1 MASLTLTELCRLI
14 GETLEDNLAGTYW
27 VKAEIS
33 SLAQRGGHL
42 YLELVDTPPSGGR
55 GASAGGRGASAKM
68 RATCWS
74 GTQEMLTA
82 YFESETGQPL
92 QPGMTVL
99 IEAEIQYHPVYG
111 LSLSIVGIDP
121 SYTLGDIARKRQQ
134 TIAQLKADGLLDA
147 QQLLPLPT
155 LIRRIAVISSPSA
168 AGYEDFKHQLD
179 NSPYRFE
186 TTLFGAT
193 MQGDSAAPSILAALE
208 EILQSEGRSYSTSD
222 PTAKRSYST
231 SDPTAKRSY
240 SASGHYDCVVII
252 RGGGATT
259 DLSCFDDYTLCA
271 VCAQYELPILTGI
284 GHTRDISVLDLVAH
298 EALKTPTAVAE
309 WLIHRLDEQAE
320 RIQTLT
326 LRLARTAERQLLIRR
341 HRIELL
347 EQRLA
352 ACNPERIYRMGYSLL
367 TKNGKPVRS
376 VADLQPGDSVTTHL
390 ADGSV
395 QSRIVSLL

>member
-1 MASLTLTELCRLI
+1 
-14 GETLEDNLAGTYW
+14 
-27 VKAEIS
+27 
-33 SLAQRGGHL
+33 
-42 YLELVDTPPSGGR
+42 
-55 GASAGGRGASAKM
+55 
-68 RATCWS
+68 
-74 GTQEMLTA
+74 
-82 YFESETGQPL
+82 
-92 QPGMTVL
+92 
-99 IEAEIQYHPVYG
+99 
-111 LSLSIVGIDP
+111 
-121 SYTLGDIARKRQQ
+121 
-134 TIAQLKADGLLDA
+134 
-147 QQLLPLPT
+147 
-155 LIRRIAVISSPSA
+155 
-168 AGYEDFKHQLD
+168 
-179 NSPYRFE
+179 
-186 TTLFGAT
+186 

-208 EILQSEGRSYSTSD
+208 EISSVIRNSSFVIR
-222 PTAKRSYST
+222 P
-231 SDPTAKRSY
+231 
-240 SASGHYDCVVII
+240 YDVVVII
-252 RGGGATT
+252 RGGGATS
-259 DLSCFDDYTLCA
+259 DLYCFDDYTLCA

-309 WLIHRLDEQAE
+309 WLIHRMDEQAE

-376 VADLQPGDSVTTHL
+376 VADIQPGDSVTTHL

>member
-14 GETLEDNLAGTYW
+14 GVSIDSTLPGSYW
-27 VKAEIS
+27 VKAEIA
-33 SLAQRGGHL
+33 SLAERGGHL
-42 YLELVDTPPSGGR
+42 YLELIDGKT
-55 GASAGGRGASAKM
+55 AKM
-68 RATCWS
+68 RATCWA
-74 GTQEMLTA
+74 GTQELLTA
-82 YFESETGQPL
+82 YFASETGQPL
-92 QPGMTVL
+92 RAGMSVL
-99 IEAEIQYHPVYG
+99 VEAEIRFHAVYG

-121 SYTLGDIARKRQQ
+121 AYTLGNIALQRQQ
-134 TIAQLKADGLLDA
+134 TIAQLKSDGLIDA

-168 AGYEDFKHQLD
+168 AGYEDFKHRLD

-186 TTLFGAT
+186 TSLFGAT
-193 MQGDSAAPSILAALE
+193 MQGEGAEASILAALE
-208 EILQSEGRSYSTSD
+208 DISVRQSRSVSETVCT
-222 PTAKRSYST
+222 P
-231 SDPTAKRSY
+231 
-240 SASGHYDCVVII
+240 SGEAGLYDSVVII

-259 DLSCFDDYTLCA
+259 DLSCFDSYTLCA

-309 WLIHRLDEQAE
+309 WLIRRFDEQEE
-320 RIQTLT
+320 RLQALS
-326 LRLARTAERQLLIRR
+326 LRLARTAERQILLRR

-367 TKNGKPVRS
+367 TKNGKIVRS
-376 VADLQPGDSVTTHL
+376 VHDLQPGERITTHL

-395 QSRIVSLL
+395 ESQIVCLSLLVNNE